1 MTFTERFPTFVCE
14 GDSITCEVAGFE
26 IIARIV
32 REFRGSENA
41 PGERFPEGRPD
52 APDERQDGFWPS
64 LYKDAPGFIGPGPN
78 HRQRFAE
85 AQARAE
91 SVMEAWRRDEW
102 FYCGIVLSV
111 ALEGVTLE
119 PHAASLFGIEAN
131 YPDSDNAY
139 LTEIAQELLPEALDV
154 GIAAARRLCAALE
167 TSEARA

>member
-1 MTFTERFPTFVCE
+1 MTFTERFQTFVCE
-14 GDSITCEVAGFE
+14 GDSITCEIAGFE
-26 IIARIV
+26 ITARIV

-41 PGERFPEGRPD
+41 PGERFPEGRGD

-91 SVMEAWRRDEW
+91 AVMDAWRRDEW

-111 ALEGVTLE
+111 ALEGITLDA
-119 PHAASLFGIEAN
+119 HAGSLWGVEAN

-139 LTEIAQELLPEALDV
+139 LTEVAQELLLEAFDPS
-154 GIAAARRLCAALE
+154 G
-167 TSEARA
+167 ARA